1 MHLEILTSSLIAWR
15 QLECGLLEF
24 QQVLGQDRGTL
35 QGLEGLLKDGQATP
49 DDLAQNV
56 KFVAK
61 LLSEKVNVSQEQ
73 VSNKDL
79 CNLNIS

>member
-15 QLECGLLEF
+15 QLEYGLLEF

-35 QGLEGLLKDGQATP
+35 QGLEGLLTKDQAAP
-49 DDLAQNV
+49 NDLTENI

-73 VSNKDL
+73 VR
-79 CNLNIS
+79 